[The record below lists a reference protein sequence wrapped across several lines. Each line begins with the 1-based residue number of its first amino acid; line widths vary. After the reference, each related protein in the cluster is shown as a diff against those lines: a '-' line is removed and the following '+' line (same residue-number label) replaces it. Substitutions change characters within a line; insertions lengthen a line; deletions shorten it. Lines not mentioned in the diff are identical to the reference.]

1 MKKRKLHYRLLVQ
14 LSEDVNLVIY
24 DNYNLILEIEKV
36 EKRKEE

>member
-1 MKKRKLHYRLLVQ
+1 MKKKKLHYRLLVQ

>member
-14 LSEDVNLVIY
+14 LSEDINLVIY
-24 DNYNLILEIEKV
+24 DNDKLILEIEKV